1 MEARGRPPTP
11 SERSV
16 YPDDH
21 SRRAGGAPCPRQ
33 PRGLRPAVSAGAVA
47 VLLGLEA
54 WFGGGVDHA
63 DMGGAGERAAQSN
76 DAVSR
81 GAR

>member
-1 MEARGRPPTP
+1 MP
-11 SERSV
+11 
-16 YPDDH
+16 
-21 SRRAGGAPCPRQ
+21 APAP
-33 PRGLRPAVSAGAVA
+33 GLRPAVSAGAVA